1 MAKVSN
7 FESKMRDMQMGS
19 ETSVPLNSYTVLQL
33 DGKAFHTFTR
43 GMDKPFDKRFMDAM
57 DSVLLEL
64 CRQVG
69 NVKFGF
75 VQSDEISL
83 LLTDFDTPETSMV
96 FNGRVQKIVSTAAG
110 LASAVM
116 TRLYPEKKAYAVF
129 DARVFHV
136 SSKMEVLEW
145 FHWRQTDCVKNSVSS
160 AGQAVFTSKELHGK
174 NSMEVK
180 NMLSEA
186 GEPWTRLPEG
196 FKFGRVALRETYLDF
211 RMSRSRSSCIVDMIE
226 VEKVKWSVADA
237 DGMFVDTVLPSVG
250 VKLEDYLI

>member
-1 MAKVSN
+1 MMSK
-7 FESKMRDMQMGS
+7 FEDRMRQMQMSS

-43 GMDKPFDKRFMDAM
+43 GMDKPFDERFMAAM

-64 CRQVG
+64 CKQVG

-83 LLTDFDTPETSMV
+83 VLSDLDTPETGMV

-116 TRLYPEKKAYAVF
+116 ARLYPDKKLFPVF

-136 SSKMEVLEW
+136 GSKMEILEW

-160 AGQAVFTSKELHGK
+160 AGQAVFNSKELHGR
-174 NSMEVK
+174 NSLEVK
-180 NMLSEA
+180 EMLDDA
-186 GEPWTRLPEG
+186 GVPWFKLPDG
-196 FKFGRVALRETYLDF
+196 FKFGRVAVRETVF
-211 RMSRSRSSCIVDMIE
+211 KNRTRRMGCIVEIDY
-226 VEKVKWSVADA
+226 VQSLQWSVAPA
-237 DGMFVDTVLPSVG
+237 NGMFVDTVLPKVDLT
-250 VKLEDYLI
+250 LEEYIF

>member
-1 MAKVSN
+1 MSK
-7 FESKMRDMQMGS
+7 FEDRMREMQMSS

-43 GMDKPFDKRFMDAM
+43 GMEKPFDERFMNAM
-57 DSVLLEL
+57 DMVLLEL
-64 CRQVG
+64 CKQIS

-83 LLTDFDTPETSMV
+83 LLTDFDTPETGML

-116 TRLYPEKKAYAVF
+116 TRLYPEKKSFAVF

-136 SSKMEVLEW
+136 SSKVEVLEW

-160 AGQAVFTSKELHGK
+160 AGQAVFSSKELHGK
-174 NSMEVK
+174 NGLEVQG
-180 NMLSEA
+180 MLSEA
-186 GEPWTRLPEG
+186 GEPWSELPDG
-196 FKFGRVALRETYLDF
+196 FKFGRVAVRESFMVNKT
-211 RMSRSRSSCIVDMIE
+211 SQNGCIVE
-226 VEKVKWSVADA
+226 VSFVNKERWTVEPAS
-237 DGMFVDTVLPSVG
+237 GMFVDTVLPKIDC
-250 VKLEDYLI
+250 KLDVLLP